1 MPIRQLPRTNQQRLA
16 AMQTVQD
23 RLEGPLP
30 FGHPFREAT
39 VLELT
44 HLLPVYAALVKAQR
58 EAQSLQIGATLPL
71 IRLRRLARVWVTQ
84 GYASI
89 VSAIVRGT
97 FKPAVLNLYGR
108 PLHAKGAPRMK
119 SDADILASAAWLEEG
134 ETARVAGGGQ
144 PIAFPSVVEIMEH
157 ANAFKEANLL
167 QGTLKTDN
175 ADAQKAVATTNV
187 EVDRLILRLWNEIET
202 AYNVGNAPSMR
213 RKSREWGVVYVQG
226 RVEPPSAETNAA
238 WGLVKDAITGKPMR
252 LVRVQVEGLAT
263 RIRTNAN
270 GRYSLPL
277 LEPGQ
282 YVVRFT
288 HKGYEDEERTIDVV
302 EDEMVQM
309 DIRMT
314 PKTTE

>member
-16 AMQTVQD
+16 AMQTIKY

-39 VLELT
+39 VAQLT
-44 HLLPVYAALVKAQR
+44 HLLPVYSALIKAQR
-58 EAQSLQIGATLPL
+58 EAQSQQVAATLRL
-71 IRLRRLARVWVTQ
+71 IGLRRSARVWVTQ

-89 VSAIVRGT
+89 VSAVVRGT
-97 FKPAVLNLYGR
+97 FKPAVLNFYDR

-119 SDADILASAAWLEEG
+119 SDADILAAATWLESG
-134 ETARVAGGGQ
+134 EAARVAAGGQ

-157 ANAFKEANLL
+157 ANAFKEANLQ
-167 QGTLKTDN
+167 QGKLKVDN
-175 ADAQKAVATTNV
+175 ADAQKAVATANK
-187 EVDRLILRLWNEIET
+187 EMDRLILRLWNEIET

-213 RKSREWGVVYVQG
+213 RKAREWGVVYVQG
-226 RVEPPSAETNAA
+226 RVEPPTAETNSV

-252 LVRVQVEGLAT
+252 LVRVQVEGLVT

-288 HKGYEDEERTIDVV
+288 QKGYEDEEHTIEVV
-302 EDEMVQM
+302 EDEMVQV
-309 DIRMT
+309 DVRLDSNAAH
-314 PKTTE
+314 